1 MGRLIC
7 HCCTIDSFCVLGPI
21 ETSPP
26 IELPTELPIEP
37 IVDFEILRDDVPQ
50 TIIIVSDSEDD
61 DPKGDLD
68 WIP

>member
-1 MGRLIC
+1 MQSL
-7 HCCTIDSFCVLGPI
+7 I

-26 IELPTELPIEP
+26 IELPNELPIEP
-37 IVDFEILRDDVPQ
+37 IVDFKILRDDVPQ

-61 DPKGDLD
+61 DPTGDLD